1 MPIEAM
7 IVMVAILSVFLL
19 CVVGSLG
26 LSYFVLAIVLVRPSC
41 DPLFGLAK
49 SVLGGAAGPGGA
61 ENPLLVGAA
70 TLPMWTG
77 FLVVASTSA
86 MLSPEPTAAARGIG
100 WLASYF
106 AAFSIPFAL
115 IRSPDWALRC
125 LTAAM
130 YSSFIPVAYAFIE
143 L

>member
-49 SVLGGAAGPGGA
+49 SVLGGEAGPGGA
-61 ENPLLVGAA
+61 VNALVIG
-70 TLPMWTG
+70 LGLCSLIQKHP
-77 FLVVASTSA
+77 LVVPAPLPLRPEFLLCTS
-86 MLSPEPTAAARGIG
+86 PTS
-100 WLASYF
+100 L
-106 AAFSIPFAL
+106 
-115 IRSPDWALRC
+115 
-125 LTAAM
+125 
-130 YSSFIPVAYAFIE
+130 
-143 L
+143 

>member
-49 SVLGGAAGPGGA
+49 SVLGGEAGPGGA
-61 ENPLLVGAA
+61 VNALVIGLGLLCLFPKPLLVGAA
-70 TLPMWTG
+70 TLPVWTG
-77 FLVVASTSA
+77 FFLLAWTSA
-86 MLSPEPTAAARGIG
+86 LLSPEPTAAAK
-100 WLASYF
+100 
-106 AAFSIPFAL
+106 AL
-115 IRSPDWALRC
+115 GCRDNC
-125 LTAAM
+125 
-130 YSSFIPVAYAFIE
+130 Y
-143 L
+143 